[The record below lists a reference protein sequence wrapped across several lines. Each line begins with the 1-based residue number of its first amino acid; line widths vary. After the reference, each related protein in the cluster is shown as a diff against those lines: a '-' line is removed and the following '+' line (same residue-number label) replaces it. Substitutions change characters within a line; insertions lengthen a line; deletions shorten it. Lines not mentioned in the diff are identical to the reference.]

1 MKDYRKIILGLFI
14 SLVVIAV
21 LLAVVEKKAD
31 AQATDVTLDMIQ
43 KLDEIVRDQKTML
56 AELAAMKE
64 TQRIILLRVTQ
75 QQ

>member
-1 MKDYRKIILGLFI
+1 MDYKKIALGLFI
-14 SLVVIAV
+14 SLVVIA
-21 LLAVVEKKAD
+21 LLLSVVDKRAH

-43 KLDEIVRDQKTML
+43 QLQDIAKDQKAIL

-64 TQRIILLRVTQ
+64 TQRIILLRITQ

>member
-1 MKDYRKIILGLFI
+1 MDYRKILLGLFI
-14 SLVVIAV
+14 SLAVIAA
-21 LLAVVEKKAD
+21 LLGVIDKKAH

-43 KLDEIVRDQKTML
+43 KLDEIAKDQKAIL
-56 AELAAMKE
+56 AELAAMKD

>member
-1 MKDYRKIILGLFI
+1 MNYRKMVLGLFI

-21 LLAVVEKKAD
+21 LLAVVDKKAH

-43 KLDEIVRDQKTML
+43 KLDEIAKDQKAIM
-56 AELAAMKE
+56 ADLAAIKE
-64 TQRIILLRVTQ
+64 TQRVMLLRITQ

>member
-1 MKDYRKIILGLFI
+1 MNYRKIILGLFI

-21 LLAVVEKKAD
+21 LLAVVDKKAS

-43 KLDEIVRDQKTML
+43 KLDEIVKDQKAIL
-56 AELAAMKE
+56 AEIAAIKE
-64 TQRIILLRVTQ
+64 TQRIVLLRITQ